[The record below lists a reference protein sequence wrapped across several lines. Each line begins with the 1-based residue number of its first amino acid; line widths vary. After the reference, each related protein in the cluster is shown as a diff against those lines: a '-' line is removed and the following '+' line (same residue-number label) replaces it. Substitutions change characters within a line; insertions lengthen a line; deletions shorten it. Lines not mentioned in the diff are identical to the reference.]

1 MVLICHISSLL
12 AKQGTNLEAIS
23 DYKSELCPAFKAAD
37 IFLFNSFHFRI
48 SALISHCSKCVL
60 WSLCLSVNIN
70 WLHLNHGKWKCFQ
83 LLAKC
88 PSLHALISM
97 AQLVLITEGRCC
109 GNVLFLAD
117 HEKDRG
123 VIMDHTSASS
133 QQLHQANNDLLN
145 EKENVT
151 KSFSVLITKS

>member
-1 MVLICHISSLL
+1 M
-12 AKQGTNLEAIS
+12 
-23 DYKSELCPAFKAAD
+23 
-37 IFLFNSFHFRI
+37 
-48 SALISHCSKCVL
+48 
-60 WSLCLSVNIN
+60 
-70 WLHLNHGKWKCFQ
+70 
-83 LLAKC
+83 LAKC
-88 PSLHALISM
+88 PSLHALISI
-97 AQLVLITEGRCC
+97 AQLVLITEGRFC
-109 GNVLFLAD
+109 GNILFLAD